1 MLERLVPSFVVT
13 AETRSDLLDV
23 ELFGAEREVVARAV
37 EKRRREFVTGRG
49 LARDALGRLG
59 VSAGAIGSGS
69 HGEPLWP
76 EGVVGSITHCA
87 GFRACAVARSAR
99 ALGIGIDAEPD
110 LPLPAGV
117 VEDVVHGPERALL
130 RRDLGVDPG
139 RLLFSAK
146 EAVYK
151 AWFPLTG
158 RWLGFDDAE
167 VSVDADAR
175 TFRAVLRVDSTPLRT
190 FAGRWTVEHGTVC
203 TAVVVPLQAA
213 L

>member
-1 MLERLVPSFVVT
+1 MLERLVPSFVGT

-23 ELFGAEREVVARAV
+23 ELLGAEREVVARAV

-59 VSAGAIGSGS
+59 APAGAIGSGS
-69 HGEPLWP
+69 AGEPRWP
-76 EGVVGSITHCA
+76 EGVVGSITHCE
-87 GFRACAVARSAR
+87 GFRACAVARSTR
-99 ALGIGIDAEPD
+99 ALAIGIDAEPD

-117 VEDVVHGPERALL
+117 VDDVVHGRERALL
-130 RRDLGVDPG
+130 RCDLGVDPG

-151 AWFPLTG
+151 AWVPLTG
-158 RWLGFDDAE
+158 QWLGFDDAE
-167 VSVDADAR
+167 VSVDAGAR
-175 TFRAVLRVDSTPLRT
+175 TFRAVIRADTPPLRT
-190 FAGRWTVEHGTVC
+190 FAGRWAVERGTVC
-203 TAVVVPLQAA
+203 TAVVVPLRAA

>member
-13 AETRSDLLDV
+13 AETSSDVLDGELL
-23 ELFGAEREVVARAV
+23 GTEREVVARAV

-69 HGEPLWP
+69 GGEPLWP
-76 EGVVGSITHCA
+76 EGVVGSITHCD
-87 GFRACAVARSAR
+87 GFRACAVARSTR

-117 VEDVVHGPERALL
+117 VEDVVHGRERALL
-130 RRDLGVDPG
+130 GCDLGVDPG

-175 TFRAVLRVDSTPLRT
+175 TFRAVLRVDSAPLRT
-190 FAGRWTVEHGTVC
+190 FAGRWTVERGIVC
-203 TAVVVPLQAA
+203 TAVVVPPQAA

>member
-13 AETRSDLLDV
+13 AETTGDLLGV

-37 EKRRREFVTGRG
+37 EKRRREFITGRG

-59 VSAGAIGSGS
+59 VPAGPIGSGS
-69 HGEPLWP
+69 AGEPLWP
-76 EGVVGSITHCA
+76 QGVVGSITHCD
-87 GFRACAVARSAR
+87 GFRACAVARSTH
-99 ALGIGIDAEPD
+99 ALAIGIDVEPD
-110 LPLPAGV
+110 LPLPTGV
-117 VEDVVHGPERALL
+117 VEDVVHGRERALL
-130 RRDLGVDPG
+130 GRDLGVDPG

-158 RWLGFDDAE
+158 RWLGFEDAE

-175 TFRAVLRVDSTPLRT
+175 TFEAVLRVDSPPVRT
-190 FAGRWTVEHGTVC
+190 FAGRWTVERGTVC
-203 TAVVVPLQAA
+203 AAVVVPLLTA

>member
-1 MLERLVPSFVVT
+1 MLERLVPPYVAT
-13 AETRSDLLDV
+13 AETRHDLLDG
-23 ELFGAEREVVARAV
+23 ELLGAEREVVGRAV

-49 LARDALGRLG
+49 LAREALGRLG
-59 VSAGAIGSGS
+59 MPAGAIGSGS

-76 EGVVGSITHCA
+76 EGVVGSITHCD
-87 GFRACAVARSAR
+87 GFRACAVARSTR
-99 ALGIGIDAEPD
+99 VRGIGIDAEPD

-117 VEDVVHGPERALL
+117 VEDVVHGPEHALL
-130 RRDLGVDPG
+130 DCDLGVDAG

-175 TFRAVLRVDSTPLRT
+175 TFRAVIRVDSAPVRT
-190 FAGRWTVEHGTVC
+190 FSGRWAVERGTVC
-203 TAVVVPLQAA
+203 TAVVVPRETAV
-213 L
+213 